1 MNFIKT
7 TRSLIHN
14 TEKNEEFFILF
25 KKRFL
30 TPKNQLKR

>member
-7 TRSLIHN
+7 TRSLIDK
-14 TEKNEEFFILF
+14 TEKNEEFLLL

-30 TPKNQLKR
+30 SPKNQLKR

>member
-7 TRSLIHN
+7 IRFLIDK
-14 TEKNEEFFILF
+14 TEKNEEFLLL